1 MHKAWN
7 AVSCSSGPSIARL
20 YDGTLKVTRG
30 LLSSKV
36 AELRAVVPSANSSND
51 TTDVLLI
58 SAAGALSPAVLH
70 SVGGLVRRKIEA
82 EGGLVRG
89 VLCGEVFFLLS
100 RSEQLYA
107 GYRLATRAEGEGS
120 GGLASASTD
129 VCIQQRWLL

>member
-7 AVSCSSGPSIARL
+7 AVSSSKASTARL

-30 LLSSKV
+30 LFSSKV
-36 AELRAVVPSANSSND
+36 AELRAVLPTADSSND

-58 SAAGALSPAVLH
+58 SAASALSPAVLH
-70 SVGGLVRRKIEA
+70 NVGGLVRRKIEA
-82 EGGLVRG
+82 EGGVVRG

-107 GYRLATRAEGEGS
+107 GYRLATRAEGEG
-120 GGLASASTD
+120 LAA
-129 VCIQQRWLL
+129 